1 MYLRTPVRATRGNGD
16 SARVHGIRLEDRI
29 GRIHMPLLA
38 KPLAWAGSL
47 AFCRL
52 FFELPLAQM
61 LAPAG
66 GEPVGVVLVQ
76 LQQSLHLAAEALLA
90 LLAMLLCGAVIGM
103 VLIAVELHS

>member
-1 MYLRTPVRATRGNGD
+1 
-16 SARVHGIRLEDRI
+16 VHGIGLEDRI
-29 GRIHMPLLA
+29 GRIHLPLLA
-38 KPLAWAGSL
+38 RPLAWAGSL

-76 LQQSLHLAAEALLA
+76 LQQSLHFAAEARLA
-90 LLAMLLCGAVIGM
+90 LLAMLLCGAVVGM
-103 VLIAVELHS
+103 VLIAAERQR